1 MSVRT
6 IRASSPRIAG
16 VMGVL
21 LAAGTVLGPAWAA
34 ASPGTAPQ
42 HFPLDFVFDIA
53 QPSSEGEH
61 QTARFVAQSNHGQI
75 RADLEDFQLVASQY
89 IVRVTLKPPGCTE
102 PSDWHQGSWS
112 LPDYTDTLAPL
123 DQEARC
129 DPAGLWTI
137 EIEAETAAFA
147 AGSLR
152 VHLSE
157 L

>member
-1 MSVRT
+1 MATRT
-6 IRASSPRIAG
+6 ARPSSPRSIAF
-16 VMGVL
+16 MGVL
-21 LAAGTVLGPAWAA
+21 LAAGTVLGPVLVA
-34 ASPGTAPQ
+34 ASPEAAPQ
-42 HFPLDFVFDIA
+42 HFPLDFRFEIA
-53 QPSSEGEH
+53 QPSSAGEH
-61 QTARFVAQSNHGQI
+61 QTARFVARSNHDQI

-89 IVRVTLKPPGCTE
+89 IVRVTLKPPGCSD

-112 LPDYTDTLAPL
+112 LPDYADTLAPL

-137 EIEAETAAFA
+137 EIEADTAAFA

-152 VHLSE
+152 VHVSE